1 MRRRGGI
8 GEGGGAEEGEEGK
21 WKRREWGM
29 RMMRRTRGKWVGDR
43 TISQHERMEST
54 ISWRGNSG
62 NSTKNIL
69 YQMVTVIYYRGRNN
83 SRELKAKTNG
93 AKNPAD
99 TLECAGNK

>member
-1 MRRRGGI
+1 
-8 GEGGGAEEGEEGK
+8 
-21 WKRREWGM
+21 M

-43 TISQHERMEST
+43 TVLQHERMRSM

-69 YQMVTVIYYRGRNN
+69 YQMITEIYYRDRNN
-83 SRELKAKTNG
+83 FGELKAKANG

>member
-1 MRRRGGI
+1 
-8 GEGGGAEEGEEGK
+8 
-21 WKRREWGM
+21 M

-43 TISQHERMEST
+43 TILQHERMRST
-54 ISWRGNSG
+54 ISWRGNLG

-69 YQMVTVIYYRGRNN
+69 YQMIIEIYYRDRNN
-83 SRELKAKTNG
+83 FGELKAKANG